1 MKQLKPTSPVAGP
14 APDRP
19 PDRLRTGPGPAPDRL
34 RTGPGPARSRTGH
47 QKFNF
52 FYILQGE

>member
-1 MKQLKPTSPVAGP
+1 MKQLKPASPVAGP

-19 PDRLRTGPGPAPDRL
+19 PDRLRTGP

-52 FYILQGE
+52 FNILQGE